1 MFYMYEHPFC
11 KVVTSEPA
19 VHDAANGMYEHPFC
33 KVVTS
38 GLFMTF
44 TSDPMYE
51 HLFCKVVTSVDLK
64 ITVLRDSMSILF
76 ERLLHPTGTT
86 RTNLPNICAS
96 YIQAVLLS
104 LIIR

>member
-11 KVVTSEPA
+11 KVVTSGRFEL
-19 VHDAANGMYEHPFC
+19 ANAILMYEHPFC

-38 GLFMTF
+38 VPDTIV
-44 TSDPMYE
+44 TVDNMYE
-51 HLFCKVVTSVDLK
+51 HPFCKVVTSVDLK

>member
-1 MFYMYEHPFC
+1 MFY
-11 KVVTSEPA
+11 
-19 VHDAANGMYEHPFC
+19 MYEHPFC

-76 ERLLHPTGTT
+76 ERFPAQRLTPV
-86 RTNLPNICAS
+86 
-96 YIQAVLLS
+96 VLEG
-104 LIIR
+104 

>member
-1 MFYMYEHPFC
+1 MFY
-11 KVVTSEPA
+11 
-19 VHDAANGMYEHPFC
+19 MYEHPFC

-76 ERLLHPTGTT
+76 ERLLHPMLAGLK
-86 RTNLPNICAS
+86 RTPECIC
-96 YIQAVLLS
+96 IDFVRLLH
-104 LIIR
+104 RER

>member
-1 MFYMYEHPFC
+1 
-11 KVVTSEPA
+11 
-19 VHDAANGMYEHPFC
+19 MYEHPFC

-44 TSDPMYE
+44 TSDPMYEHLFCKVVTSTSSIWAWKPSMYE